1 MQDDSKEDTKADES
15 DDDLADLQAAIHASL
30 RASFGVGQV
39 TQYLSGTAGENVA
52 SDEATTRVENLHE
65 HASLDIVREGV
76 LNASVDSDQGMAS
89 HGPFHLENEEPHHLH
104 DHYSAFWGGPV
115 STFWSRILPSTLD
128 SYSQTAPFLGRKDH
142 DDGTKV
148 QCADGDGGDAKLP
161 AVSDVAAAEDFQDNH
176 LESPPPVR
184 LASPC
189 HQIRASAHLCLLD
202 W

>member
-1 MQDDSKEDTKADES
+1 MQDDSKEDTNADDS
-15 DDDLADLQAAIHASL
+15 DDDLADLQDAIHASL

-39 TQYLSGTAGENVA
+39 TQYLRSLSGMAGENVA

-104 DHYSAFWGGPV
+104 GHSSAFLGGPV
-115 STFWSRILPSTLD
+115 STFWSRLLPSTLD

-142 DDGTKV
+142 HDGTKV
-148 QCADGDGGDAKLP
+148 QCTDGDGDDAKLP
-161 AVSDVAAAEDFQDNH
+161 AVSDVAATEDFQDNH
-176 LESPPPVR
+176 LDSPLPVR

-189 HQIRASAHLCLLD
+189 H
-202 W
+202 